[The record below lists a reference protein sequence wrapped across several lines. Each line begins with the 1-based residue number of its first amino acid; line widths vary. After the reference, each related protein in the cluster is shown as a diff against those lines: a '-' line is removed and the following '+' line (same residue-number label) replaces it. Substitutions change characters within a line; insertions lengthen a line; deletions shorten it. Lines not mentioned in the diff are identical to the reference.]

1 MIRISYPT
9 NKSDLSDFK
18 EQYIQ
23 ILDYDSAKVS
33 KINLCLSK
41 LSSTAVIGKFDFQ
54 TILVADFQTLLQ
66 INAFLTSAL
75 SASEKIYLSELFTY
89 STSQPNISRFFM
101 EQKHVELSSCHYC
114 NIDTIYSFNDMAEY
128 TSGLDFVR
136 RASFKELMLIYGIG
150 ESTARKILTNRK
162 LKQYTHLSDLPVSLD
177 IRDRIKKFEFV
188 NTHNHFTLDHF
199 YHKAEYPFLSLSL
212 FNFVPC
218 CYSCNSKFKGSKKL
232 KKMYSSGFAS
242 PTSSHYSL
250 GDDFTF
256 RVHLHVNPDKITG
269 IKDFSLRF
277 NIDPKYSGH
286 AEFMEILKIRG
297 RYIHFKFEA
306 FRLLQLKKKYPDSR
320 IREIA
325 AFVGKPIQELRN
337 DIFGAELYD
346 HAYDHKALVKF
357 KRDIAKN
364 LSIPGQIR

>member
-1 MIRISYPT
+1 MIRISYPA

-23 ILDYDSAKVS
+23 TLDYDLAKVS
-33 KINLCLSK
+33 NINLCLSK
-41 LSSTAVIGKFDFQ
+41 LSSPPTIGKLDFQ
-54 TILVADFQTLLQ
+54 TIVLADFQTLLQ
-66 INAFLTSAL
+66 IDGFLKSTL
-75 SASEKIYLSELFTY
+75 SASEKIYLSKQFTY
-89 STSQPNISRFFM
+89 PTSQPKISRFFM

-114 NIDTIYSFNDMAEY
+114 NIDTIYCFNDMAEY
-128 TSGLDFVR
+128 TNGLDFVR
-136 RASFKELMLIYGIG
+136 RASFNELMLVYGIG
-150 ESTARKILTNRK
+150 ESTARMILFNRT
-162 LKQYTHLSDLPVSLD
+162 LTQYTNLSGLPVSKA
-177 IRDRIKKFEFV
+177 IRARIKKFEFV

-218 CYSCNSKFKGSKKL
+218 CYSCNSKFKGSRKI
-232 KKMYSSGFAS
+232 KKMYSSSFAS
-242 PTSSHYSL
+242 PTSSFYSL
-250 GDDFTF
+250 GNDFTF
-256 RVHLHVNPDKITG
+256 NVHLHANADKITD

-277 NIDPKYSGH
+277 NIDSKHSGH

-325 AFVGKPIQELRN
+325 TFVGKPFQELRN
-337 DIFGAELYD
+337 DIFGAELYEP
-346 HAYDHKALVKF
+346 AYDNKALVKF

-364 LSIPGQIR
+364 LSIPGRIR